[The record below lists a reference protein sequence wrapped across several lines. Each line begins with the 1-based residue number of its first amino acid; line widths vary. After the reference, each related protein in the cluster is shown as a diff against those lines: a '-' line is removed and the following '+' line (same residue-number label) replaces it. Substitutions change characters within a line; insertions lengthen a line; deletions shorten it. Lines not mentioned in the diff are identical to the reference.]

1 MRARVKPLLKRELV
15 KPETTRSCAI
25 VAVASCGVR
34 MGSMI
39 AVALFGLF
47 STGIFLA
54 HAVDAYHAQQKWE
67 A

>member
-1 MRARVKPLLKRELV
+1 MKPFLKRELA
-15 KPETTRSCAI
+15 KPETTRPLRDRGS
-25 VAVASCGVR
+25 STR
-34 MGSMI
+34 TDSMI

-54 HAVDAYHAQQKWE
+54 HAVDAYHAQSKWE